1 MKNDG
6 IFLSWLLLRY
16 NKIKHNQKAKINM
29 PVANFTTLSIVIA
42 IGVLISLFMRIIRQ
56 PMIIG
61 YIITGV
67 LVGPTVLHVI
77 NSVDSIEVFA
87 QFGIALLL
95 LIVGLGLNPR
105 VIKEVGKIA
114 ALIGIGKVAVA
125 TTIGFIFG
133 RLMGYPPLTSLYI
146 GLGISFSS
154 TIIILKLLTDKKEQN
169 RLYGKISVGF
179 LLVEDLIA
187 TLVMI
192 TVAASAKGGLDF
204 TSFGQLLV
212 KMGLLVGGLII
223 VRMVILPRLN
233 RFIANSQEFLF
244 LFAIGWGLG
253 IASLFRWA
261 GFSLEIGA
269 LLAGITLASLPY
281 AQEISSRLKPLR
293 DFFIVLFFISL
304 GSHLMLGDIMSIL
317 PRALALSA
325 IVLIGNPLV
334 VMTIMGLSGYTKKT
348 SFKTG
353 IAGAQVS
360 EFSFI
365 LLLLAN
371 QQGQVSNEVLSLMTL
386 VALITIAV
394 SSYVIIY
401 SDRLYNVFERYL
413 ALFERHKLRSERER
427 AEHFDLVLFGYQKGG
442 GEFLHV
448 FEQLKKSYVVV
459 DYDPAA
465 IDILESKQS
474 RYVYGDATDLE
485 LLNEISLETS
495 KLVVSMITDYPTN
508 QFLSN
513 WLSTH
518 NPHAVFI
525 CTADTLEQ
533 AAELYSKGVS
543 YVILPHFLGSEKIS
557 AFIKKSGLK
566 KSQFKEYREK
576 HLAYL
581 QTHYEEF
588 TPTNDDGEG
597 ATASI

>member
-1 MKNDG
+1 MH
-6 IFLSWLLLRY
+6 S
-16 NKIKHNQKAKINM
+16 AT
-29 PVANFTTLSIVIA
+29 FTDLSIVIA

-61 YIITGV
+61 YIITGIV
-67 LVGPTVLHVI
+67 VGPTVLRVI
-77 NSVDSIEVFA
+77 GGANSIEIFA

-114 ALIGIGKVAVA
+114 ALIGIGKVTIA
-125 TTIGFIFG
+125 TLVGFGFG
-133 RLMGYPPLTSLYI
+133 KLFGYSNLTSLYI
-146 GLGISFSS
+146 GLALSFSS

-169 RLYGKISVGF
+169 RLYGKISIGF

-187 TLVMI
+187 TIVLIGVS
-192 TVAASAKGGLDF
+192 ASAKGGL
-204 TSFGQLLV
+204 SFENVGVMTLKMALLIA
-212 KMGLLVGGLII
+212 GLFLMRL
-223 VRMVILPRLN
+223 VILPKLN

-253 IASLFRWA
+253 IATLFSWA
-261 GFSLEIGA
+261 GFSLETGA

-281 AQEISSRLKPLR
+281 AQEIGSRLKPLR
-293 DFFIVLFFISL
+293 DFFIILFFISL
-304 GSHLMLGDIMSIL
+304 GSHLVLTDVVSIL
-317 PRALALSA
+317 PRALLLSA
-325 IVLIGNPLV
+325 VVLVGNPIV

-371 QQGQVSNEVLSLMTL
+371 QLGQVSNAVLSLVTV

-401 SDRLYNVFERYL
+401 SDQLYAFFERYL
-413 ALFERHKLRSERER
+413 ALFERHKVRSEREHT
-427 AEHFDLVLFGYQKGG
+427 EHFDLVLFGYHKGG
-442 GEFLHV
+442 REFLHV
-448 FEQLKKSYVVV
+448 FEQLKKPYAVV
-459 DYDPAA
+459 DYDPDV

-485 LLNEISLETS
+485 LLSEINLETS
-495 KLVVSMITDYPTN
+495 KLVVSMITDFPTN
-508 QFLSN
+508 QFLAN
-513 WLSTH
+513 WLAAH

-525 CTADTLEQ
+525 CTADTIEQ
-533 AAELYSKGVS
+533 AAELYSLGVA

-566 KSQFKEYREK
+566 KSEFKQYREK

-588 TPTNDDGEG
+588 TPEDSNSPT
-597 ATASI
+597 S